1 MLNWAQIPAWDDNY
15 IYLVHDDKE
24 AVVIDP
30 TEADPVID
38 FLNDNNLK
46 LNRIINTH
54 HHPDHISGIDDL
66 VHKYK
71 VTVSCS
77 KYDKN
82 RVPHASIFFEPND
95 KLEILG
101 SKVNIIDVSGHTLG
115 QIAYHFP
122 EEKLLF
128 SGDCL
133 FRLGCGYIFEGD
145 PEMMQKSF
153 SRIKDLPKET
163 LICCS
168 HEYTLA
174 NAKFQESIE
183 CRPGFKSYH
192 EALKQLRK
200 EGKFTVPYPLAEDLE
215 WNLFL
220 RWDDEELKKH
230 LNIEQLD
237 PAGFVA
243 EIRQRKNLFKA

>member
-1 MLNWAQIPAWDDNY
+1 MLKWAQIPAWDDNY
-15 IYLVHDDKE
+15 IYLVHNAKE

-30 TEADPVID
+30 TEAEPVID
-38 FLNDNNLK
+38 FLEDNQLT

-54 HHPDHISGIDDL
+54 HHPDHIGGISEL
-66 VHKYK
+66 VNKYS
-71 VTVSCS
+71 VSVSCS
-77 KYDKN
+77 DYDKN
-82 RVPHASIFFEPND
+82 RVPHASIFFKPED
-95 KLEILG
+95 SFEVLG
-101 SKVNIIDVSGHTLG
+101 SKVKVIDVSGHTLG

-133 FRLGCGYIFEGD
+133 FRLGCGYIFEGT

-153 SRIKDLPKET
+153 SRIKSLHEET

-174 NAKFQESIE
+174 NAKFQENLDY
-183 CRPGFKSYH
+183 RPEFKNYFES
-192 EALKQLRK
+192 LKKIRA
-200 EGKFTVPYPLAEDLE
+200 EGNYTVPYPLKEDLE

-220 RWDDEELKKH
+220 RWDDEKLKAH
-230 LNIEQLD
+230 LNLEHSS
-237 PAGFVA
+237 PSEFVA
-243 EIRQRKNLFKA
+243 EIRQRKNRFKA

>member
-15 IYLVHDDKE
+15 IYLLYNDKE
-24 AVVIDP
+24 ALVIDP

-38 FLNDNNLK
+38 FLEKNQLK

-54 HHPDHISGIDDL
+54 HHPDHIGGIDEL
-66 VHKYK
+66 VKKYQ
-71 VTVSCS
+71 VSVSCS
-77 KYDKN
+77 QHDKQ
-82 RVPHASIFFEPND
+82 RVPHASIFFQAGD
-95 KLEILG
+95 QIDILG
-101 SKVNIIDVSGHTLG
+101 SKVEVIDVSGHTLG
-115 QIAYHFP
+115 QIAYHFK

-133 FRLGCGYIFEGD
+133 FRLGCGYIFEGTA
-145 PEMMQKSF
+145 EMMQKSF
-153 SRIKDLPKET
+153 SRIKSLPKDT

-174 NAKFQESIE
+174 NAKFQETLE
-183 CRPGFKSYH
+183 CRKNFKSYH
-192 EALKQLRK
+192 EDLKQMRK
-200 EGKFTVPYPLAEDLE
+200 EGKFTVPYPLSEDLE

-230 LNIEQLD
+230 LQIEDLD
-237 PAGFVA
+237 PAQFVA
-243 EIRQRKNLFKA
+243 EIRQRKNQFKA